1 MGLSPA
7 IGKPLYEGK
16 TRWIDVFAIRPH
28 SPFKRPFYPQNTH
41 FFDSILAVALTTAAT
56 IDARNRNVGP
66 LIRSERKE
74 KAGQSKT
81 PECDARPP
89 VC

>member
-1 MGLSPA
+1 
-7 IGKPLYEGK
+7 
-16 TRWIDVFAIRPH
+16 
-28 SPFKRPFYPQNTH
+28 
-41 FFDSILAVALTTAAT
+41 LAVALTTAAT